1 MTFVNPLPYFYSCMT
16 RAFRLALLPLQ
27 QSNGPLP
34 SLIGAH
40 FSCQHICCQIRGRCV
55 PRVEIWPGIGDGS
68 QNLRVTAATESQF
81 QGKLLR
87 FCPVS
92 VRHTRCHFELP
103 PSFYVC
109 NSRYTIEML
118 TLSRRWIHLGTP
130 IGEPMGWV
138 YLSGALVTNQ
148 QRE

>member
-1 MTFVNPLPYFYSCMT
+1 MYFYSCMT

-27 QSNGPLP
+27 QS
-34 SLIGAH
+34 IGAH
-40 FSCQHICCQIRGRCV
+40 FSSQHICCQTRGRCV

-68 QNLRVTAATESQF
+68 QNLGVTAATKSQF
-81 QGKLLR
+81 QGKLLG
-87 FCPVS
+87 FCLVS

-118 TLSRRWIHLGTP
+118 TLSRKWIHLGTP
-130 IGEPMGWV
+130 IGPPMGVPKWGSSNESTTRIV
-138 YLSGALVTNQ
+138 LTSKGRSSPRYH
-148 QRE
+148 